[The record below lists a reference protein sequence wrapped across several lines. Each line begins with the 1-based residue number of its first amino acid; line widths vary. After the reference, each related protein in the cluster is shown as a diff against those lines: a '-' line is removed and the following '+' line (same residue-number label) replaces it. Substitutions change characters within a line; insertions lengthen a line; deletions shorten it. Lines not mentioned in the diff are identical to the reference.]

1 MTTMTQPASTQVTV
15 GVDTHLDVHVAVVKD
30 QLGRRLATTSVATT
44 PAGYAEL
51 LGWAEQVGPVEAWGI
66 EGTGSFGA
74 ALTRF
79 LRAHGQVVVE
89 VNRPDRQ
96 ARRRRGKSDALDAEA
111 AARTAQAQQGSMPK
125 AGDGLVEM
133 IRVLRVARSSAMK
146 ARTQAS
152 NALKALVVTA
162 PEELREQLRTLSTLR
177 LVKTAAELESGAATD
192 PSAATRP

>member
-1 MTTMTQPASTQVTV
+1 MTTMTQSASTQVTV

-51 LGWAEQVGPVEAWGI
+51 LGWAEQFGPVEAWGI

-89 VNRPDRQ
+89 VNRPTGPPGVGGASPTPWTPKPRPGLS
-96 ARRRRGKSDALDAEA
+96 RPGKA
-111 AARTAQAQQGSMPK
+111 ACPRP
-125 AGDGLVEM
+125 
-133 IRVLRVARSSAMK
+133 
-146 ARTQAS
+146 
-152 NALKALVVTA
+152 
-162 PEELREQLRTLSTLR
+162 
-177 LVKTAAELESGAATD
+177 ATGWW
-192 PSAATRP
+192 R